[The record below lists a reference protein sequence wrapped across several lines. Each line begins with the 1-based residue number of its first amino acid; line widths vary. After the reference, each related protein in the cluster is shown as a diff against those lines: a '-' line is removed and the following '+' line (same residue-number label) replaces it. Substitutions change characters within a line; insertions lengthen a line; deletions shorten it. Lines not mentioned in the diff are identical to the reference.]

1 MISSDHVIYLWY
13 GDIYRMGS
21 ESLQIKRWFK
31 TVLI

>member
-1 MISSDHVIYLWY
+1 MISSDHVIYLWD